1 MAMMKKNKNTYK
13 KPTKETFYTPHLS
26 EEGLQQGIEGQR
38 YHVGTLRIL
47 IKSAKFAFVSVPA
60 FSSDIVIHDLK
71 DRNRAFHGDLVV
83 VELFPSTEWPPA
95 NQIPILEKKLPGLEN
110 LEIQDS
116 NSQQLW
122 RPREDLLAPFEPIA
136 REEKETASIQSCPK
150 QDIVGLQPKGR
161 VVGILKQSP
170 HKAIV
175 GSISLNGRDPSKSLH
190 DQGAFVTFIPADA
203 RYPHLI
209 VTKSH
214 LPDEFLAHPLEMS
227 TSTIFLA
234 DISPV
239 WNAES
244 KLATGENIRA
254 VGQVGDI
261 ASETEALLIENGLNH
276 SPYADEILEPLME
289 FLQASHGVETNSD
302 GNWTIPPEEL
312 AKRRDLRFNRRI
324 FTIDPPNARDLDD
337 ALHITPLTA
346 SSTRSST
353 SRDGK
358 QLYEVGVHIADVAH
372 FVPPNTPL
380 DLEARNRATSVYLVQ
395 KVIPMLPRILCEQ
408 LCSLNPNVDRLAF
421 SVIFVLTEDGDLAEG
436 HVPWFGRTVI
446 RSCSKLDYGT
456 AQRIVDGE
464 MSSYAE
470 NGAEIQEELWESV
483 RRPTFRPGS
492 EGEVDDIELR
502 TVPLSCADVANDVCL
517 LHRVAMSRRKKR
529 LANGALVLTRPKI
542 TFRLDADGNPI
553 STQPYPLKE
562 SNQLIEEYMLLG
574 NYLVAEKL
582 LETVGPFA
590 FLRHHPPP
598 DTQGLDL
605 LVHLVSTLGHDLDT
619 SSSSSLQRSLSQIQG
634 TTSNDV
640 ILQVITSLLMKPMNR
655 AKYMIAGDTKSSS
668 KSSPANSSAS
678 SSPLRWRHYALA
690 IPYYTHFTSPIRRYA
705 DVMVHRLLEEGLR
718 REKEGQSAPVEDSL
732 LNHMDELV
740 EIASHCN
747 IQKEASKAAQDRSD
761 VVFLSVYL
769 MRSPQRSEGIVVGMA
784 EKSFTVLILPFSLE
798 ARIYIDKIGVWDRGG
813 GGGNG
818 REREGGAVTGAYDEE
833 NKVLNL
839 VNSKPAPRTRNGE
852 REITFTSMQLRLM
865 SPVAVYL
872 SADTSP
878 PISVR
883 VDFIGPVS

>member
-1 MAMMKKNKNTYK
+1 MNKNKNKYK
-13 KPTKETFYTPHLS
+13 KPTKETFYFPHLR
-26 EEGLQQGIEGQR
+26 EEDLQKGIESQR

-47 IKSAKFAFVSVPA
+47 IKSAKFAFVTVPA

-83 VELFPSTEWPPA
+83 IELYPSTEWPPA
-95 NQIPILEKKLPGLEN
+95 NQSLPIIEKKMPSLESLSIEDN
-110 LEIQDS
+110 

-122 RPREDLLAPFEPIA
+122 RPRADLLIPFEA
-136 REEKETASIQSCPK
+136 TEREGEVEEKEAAVPEKNSHK
-150 QDIVGLQPKGR
+150 QDIAGLQPKGR
-161 VVGILKQSP
+161 VVGILKQSV
-170 HKAIV
+170 HRAIV
-175 GSISLNGRDPSKSLH
+175 GSINLNGRDPTKSLH
-190 DQGAFVTFIPADA
+190 DRGAFVTFIPSDA

-214 LPDEFLAHPLEMS
+214 LPDEFLANPLEMS

-234 DISPV
+234 DIAPV
-239 WNAES
+239 WTADS
-244 KLATGENIRA
+244 KLATGENLRA

-276 SPYADEILEPLME
+276 SPYSDEILEPLME
-289 FLQASHGVETNSD
+289 FLQASHGVGSSAD
-302 GNWTIPPEEL
+302 GNWTIPTEEL

-337 ALHITPLTA
+337 ALHITPLP
-346 SSTRSST
+346 SG
-353 SRDGK
+353 DGK

-372 FVPPNTPL
+372 FVVPNTPL

-436 HVPWFGRTVI
+436 HVPWYGRTVI
-446 RSCSKLDYGT
+446 QSCAKLDYGT

-464 MSSYAE
+464 ITSYAN
-470 NGAEIQEELWESV
+470 NGSEIQEELWESA
-483 RRPTFRPGS
+483 RRPTYRPPSTEDNES
-492 EGEVDDIELR
+492 ETS
-502 TVPLSCADVANDVCL
+502 TVSLSCADVANDVCL

-542 TFRLDADGNPI
+542 TFRLDSNGNPI
-553 STQPYPLKE
+553 STQPYPMKE

-582 LETVGPFA
+582 LETVGPYA

-598 DTQGLDL
+598 DTEGLDL

-619 SSSSSLQRSLSQIQG
+619 SSSSSLQRSLSQIQS
-634 TTSNDV
+634 TTSNEAV
-640 ILQVITSLLMKPMNR
+640 LQVITSLLMKPMNR
-655 AKYMIAGDTKSSS
+655 AKYMIAGENKNPSP
-668 KSSPANSSAS
+668 SSPPSSL
-678 SSPLRWRHYALA
+678 SPLLRWRHYALA

-718 REKEGQSAPVEDSL
+718 RESEGLGRESDGQSGKGTL
-732 LNHMDELV
+732 IKRMDELV

-747 IQKEASKAAQDRSD
+747 TQKEASKTAQDRSD

-769 MRSPQRSEGIVVGMA
+769 MRSPQVTEGIVVGMA

-798 ARIYIDKIGVWDRGG
+798 ARIYIDKIGVVDRGG
-813 GGGNG
+813 GGGRD
-818 REREGGAVTGAYDEE
+818 REDSPVTGSYDVE
-833 NKVLNL
+833 NKVLTL
-839 VNSKPAPRTRNGE
+839 VNSKPSTGPSSAGGRCGN
-852 REITFTSMQLRLM
+852 IAFTSMQLRLM

-883 VDFIGPVS
+883 VDFLGPVP